1 MAGDKDIT
9 ALFGLIHEVSGKVD
23 NLRDDMSD
31 LSAKVV
37 ANIAEC
43 GLCRPIVMGNGQP
56 PLTKTMAEQDKR
68 IVALETARAIRSKF
82 DWVILGGVFTMAAAL
97 VKVVGDWLPRWLGW

>member
-1 MAGDKDIT
+1 MTSGKDIT

-23 NLRDDMSD
+23 DLRGDMSD
-31 LSAKVV
+31 LSDKVTT
-37 ANIAEC
+37 NIAQC

-56 PLTKTMAEQDKR
+56 PLTKTVSEQDKR

-82 DWVILGGVFTMAAAL
+82 DWVILGGVFTMAAAV
-97 VKVVGDWLPRWLGW
+97 VKVVGDWVPRWLGW